1 LLKKIIEY
9 SIQKPWLVLLTIL
22 AWIVVG
28 AWGITGINVD
38 AVPDITN
45 NQVQVVTVAPSASAE
60 EVERFITY
68 PLELTLGHIP
78 NVLDVRSIS
87 RFGLSVITIVFEED
101 IPQEKARFWVQERIN
116 EASENI
122 PPGYGKP
129 GLMPVTTGL
138 GEIFQYT
145 LQVSPEFSN
154 RYHAEDL
161 RTIQDWIIK
170 RRMTGIEG
178 LIEVSSFGGFV
189 KEYEVA
195 FDPSKMQALNVS
207 MEDLHRSLDQANQSQ
222 GGSYLEQGDR
232 SWYLRSPGL
241 VKSLEEIE
249 QIPIATRGQIP
260 VQVKDIATVRFGHA
274 PRFGAMTQD
283 GKGEAVGGITLMLK
297 GANASNTIEK
307 IEERIQQIQ
316 TELPIGIQIKPFLN
330 RAKLV
335 EKNIGTVR
343 NNLIE
348 GGLIVVFVL
357 IFFLGNVRAGLAV
370 ASIIPLSLLFA
381 LAGMRV
387 MNVSANLMSLGAID
401 FGIVVDGAVVLIEA
415 IVHVILFR
423 SLKDEL
429 EGMTVPKTIQE
440 TSTKILTSVLFGVL
454 IIWVVFL
461 PILSLE
467 GIEGKMFKPMAIT
480 MMFALLGSL
489 ILTIWYLPALATIL
503 FKSGRIKS
511 WKFSEKI
518 FEKFQNIYQPLLEKS
533 IRNSKKMIIGAA
545 IMLAVASFGFVQM
558 GGEFIPT
565 LEEGDFAMQMSVP
578 PGTSLSQVIKMSTKV
593 EQTLMR
599 KFPEIEHIV
608 SKIGTAEVP
617 TDPMAVEDAD
627 IMIIMKDKSLWT
639 SAKTR
644 EELVELME
652 KELEVFAGVSF
663 EFTQPIQLRFN
674 ELMTGSKADIAIKI
688 FGEDPEKLKEL
699 ANNLV
704 KSIHDLPGVGDVKA
718 ERTDGLPQ
726 KWIESNP
733 ELLSYWGISQQ
744 QVNDAVKT
752 AFAGQSI
759 SPVYEG
765 EKRFEWVVRLDPQLQ
780 QKFQWQNI
788 PLRNDRGIIVP
799 LSTVAKE
806 KETVGP
812 MLITRENTKKRIAIG
827 VNVRGT
833 DVEKL
838 VESIQKKVEK
848 DLTLPSGYHL
858 EYGGQF
864 ENLKAASKRLQVVV
878 PIALGLILLFLY
890 FAFHKVRPAILVF
903 TAVPLSAIGGVAAL
917 YLRGMPFS
925 ISAGIGFIALF
936 GVAVLNGIVLVSRCI
951 ELIHEKKPLKTA
963 IMESAKSRLRPV
975 LMTAMVAS
983 LGFLPMALST
993 SAGAE
998 VQKPLATV
1006 VIGGLISA
1014 TILTLLVLPALM
1026 SKILKDELD

>member
-1 LLKKIIEY
+1 M
-9 SIQKPWLVLLTIL
+9 VLLTIL
-22 AWIVVG
+22 AWVVIG
-28 AWGITGINVD
+28 AWGIAGINVD

-68 PLELTLGHIP
+68 PLELTLGHVP

-116 EASENI
+116 EAAENI
-122 PPGYGKP
+122 PNGYGKP

-138 GEIFQYT
+138 GEIYQYT
-145 LQVSPEFSN
+145 LQIAPGFEN
-154 RYHAEDL
+154 RYDAEDL
-161 RTIQDWIIK
+161 RTVQDWIIK

-178 LIEVSSFGGFV
+178 LVEVSSFGGFL

-195 FDPSKMQALNVS
+195 FDPSKMQALDVS
-207 MEDLHRSLDQANQSQ
+207 MEDLHHALDQANQSQ

-232 SWYLRSPGL
+232 AWYLRSPGL

-260 VQVKDIATVRFGHA
+260 VQVKDIATVRLGHA

-297 GANASNTIEK
+297 GANASNTIDR
-307 IEERIQQIQ
+307 IESRIQQIQ
-316 TELPIGIQIKPFLN
+316 SELPKGISIKPFLN

-423 SLKDEL
+423 NLRDEL
-429 EGMTVPKTIQE
+429 EGNTIPKTIQE
-440 TSTKILTSVLFGVL
+440 TSIKILTSVLFGVL

-480 MMFALLGSL
+480 MMLALLGSL
-489 ILTIWYLPALATIL
+489 ILTIWYLPALSSLL
-503 FKSGRIKS
+503 FKAGKIST
-511 WKFSEKI
+511 WKFSERILGKI
-518 FEKFQNIYQPLLEKS
+518 QNGYQPLLQRALNHS
-533 IRNSKKMIIGAA
+533 TKMIVGAVVLFLLS
-545 IMLAVASFGFVQM
+545 IFGFMQM

-565 LEEGDFAMQMSVP
+565 LEEGDLAMQMSVP
-578 PGTSLSQVIKMSTKV
+578 PGTSLSHVVKMSTKV

-627 IMIIMKDKSLWT
+627 VMIIMKDKSTWT
-639 SAKTR
+639 SAETR
-644 EELVELME
+644 EELVEKME
-652 KELEVFAGVSF
+652 QELEVFSGVSF

-688 FGEDPEKLKEL
+688 FGEDPEKLKIM
-699 ANNLV
+699 ANKLV
-704 KSIHDLPGVGDVKA
+704 KSIKNLPGVGDVKA

-726 KWIESNP
+726 KWIEANP

-744 QVNDAVKT
+744 QVNEAVKT
-752 AFAGQSI
+752 AFAGQLI

-765 EKRFEWVVRLDPQLQ
+765 EKRFEWVVRLDPSLKQN
-780 QKFQWQNI
+780 FQWQNI
-788 PLRNDRGIIVP
+788 PIRNESGILVP
-799 LSTVAKE
+799 LSAVARE

-838 VESIQKKVEK
+838 VESIQKKVASN
-848 DLTLPSGYHL
+848 LQLPSGYHI

-864 ENLKAASKRLQVVV
+864 ENLKAASKRLQIVV
-878 PIALGLILLFLY
+878 PIALGLIIIFLY
-890 FAFHKVRPAILVF
+890 FAFHQFRPAILVF

-936 GVAVLNGIVLVSRCI
+936 GVAVLNGIVLVTRAI
-951 ELIHEKKPLKTA
+951 ELIHEKKPLSVA
-963 IMESAKSRLRPV
+963 IQEAAKSRLRPV

-1006 VIGGLISA
+1006 VIGGLVSA
-1014 TILTLLVLPALM
+1014 TLLTLLVLPALM
-1026 SKILKDELD
+1026 SKILKDEID